1 MNQTEAK
8 AIALA
13 AVFRMREARTFHT
26 PETPHLRVLVPL
38 YMPESLR
45 LTFVSR
51 PVVQTGREQLRV
63 QFIDEQYHG
72 LFLDD

>member
-51 PVVQTGREQLRV
+51 PVVQTGREQLAVRFV
-63 QFIDEQYHG
+63 DETFQE
-72 LFLDD
+72 LVTND